1 MRSQR
6 RNLES
11 EGKKI
16 NIVKVLI
23 VIILLIAVI
32 VSIYF
37 IVKKLNNNDNNNNP
51 EDSLVVENEK
61 ETPKTIEEIVA
72 EFGGEIVEQVKPDTY
87 YITKDGA
94 EYTAYLDGEIATGRI
109 IPWDGTSAK
118 PAIDEA
124 GNINIYK
131 AEELKWVAD
140 QVISGEMNF
149 NGVTITLRNNI
160 DLGARKNDDGVWSGN
175 IWTPVIGFLDELPP
189 KEDSN
194 TSSENTAVTEETIEV
209 DENVDVTNENLKRF
223 AGVLDGNGC
232 SIRGMNVENDKRY
245 QGLFGYSSGVI
256 TNLIIKASHINAG
269 EGVGII
275 VGLNEGRIENC
286 KVQNIEVKGTEKVGT
301 IAGINMTN
309 SSIDGCEILEDK
321 CLVSGDKYVG
331 GISGYTNNNSNIS
344 NCINKS
350 NVSGKEYIGGI
361 TGITF
366 YGTTITNCYNEAL
379 NVIGEQYV
387 GGIAGYSSSQIENSY
402 NQENVNSKGIVSG
415 KNYVGG
421 LVGINQVMGNIVNS
435 YNSGNI
441 IGDKD
446 IIGGIA
452 GENNANIS
460 NCYNKGQID
469 STKADGIRIGG
480 ICGQNSSDSYIYTSY
495 NIGLIKVKNSGNG
508 VIGANFGTISNSFYL
523 DTCIEKVPENDEF
536 KKTENDMKTTIIT
549 ELGES
554 YVQDENNIN
563 NGYPILLWQS
573 SSGDTVNQ
581 TEE

>member
-6 RNLES
+6 RNIES

-23 VIILLIAVI
+23 VIILIIAVI
-32 VSIYF
+32 VCIYF
-37 IVKKLNNNDNNNNP
+37 IVKKIYKNP
-51 EDSLVVENEK
+51 NSSSDESLVIEEEK
-61 ETPKTIEEIVA
+61 KTPKTIEEIVS

-94 EYTAYLDGEIATGRI
+94 EYTAYLDGEIVAGRI

-118 PAIDEA
+118 PAIDEV

-160 DLGARKNDDGVWSGN
+160 DLGARKGDDETWSGN
-175 IWTPVIGFLDELPP
+175 IWTPIIGFLDELPP
-189 KEDSN
+189 KED
-194 TSSENTAVTEETIEV
+194 ENTTAENTTVTEDTTEF

-223 AGVLDGNGC
+223 AGVFDGNGC
-232 SIRGMNVENDKRY
+232 SIRGMSIDTDKRY
-245 QGLFGYSSGVI
+245 QGLFGYVSGVV
-256 TNLIIKASHINAG
+256 TNLTVKASHVKAG
-269 EGVGII
+269 EGVGVIT
-275 VGLNEGRIENC
+275 GLNEGKIENC
-286 KVQNIEVKGTEKVGT
+286 KVQNIDVKGTEKVGA
-301 IAGINMTN
+301 IVGINMTN
-309 SSIDGCEILEDK
+309 SSIEGCEIIDDK
-321 CLVSGDKYVG
+321 CFVYGDKYLG

-344 NCINKS
+344 SCINKS

-366 YGTTITNCYNEAL
+366 YGTTILNCCNEAL
-379 NVIGEQYV
+379 NVIGEKYV

-402 NQENVNSKGIVSG
+402 NQENTDSKGIVNG
-415 KNYVGG
+415 KSYVGG
-421 LVGINQVMGNIVNS
+421 LVGLNHVMGNIVNS

-441 IGDKD
+441 VGEEDR
-446 IIGGIA
+446 IGGIV

-460 NCYNKGQID
+460 SCYNKGSID
-469 STKADGIRIGG
+469 ASKADGIRIGG

-495 NIGLIKVKNSGNG
+495 NIGNIKVKNLGNG

-523 DTCIEKVPENDEF
+523 DTCIEKTPENDEF
-536 KKTENDMKTTIIT
+536 KKTENDMKKTIIT
-549 ELGES
+549 ELGENFTEDS
-554 YVQDENNIN
+554 KNIN
-563 NGYPILLWQS
+563 FGYPILLWQS
-573 SSGDTVNQ
+573 SSNETINN
-581 TEE
+581 